1 MYINISSTTAPTA
14 LLNVL
19 MATDQFEA
27 ATGLWVNCLIPFHI
41 QEWNIWWLNN
51 LVKEM
56 NHVPVQCHVSNN
68 ITYLLKKLLSQFQR
82 LLVNWIAFPTILS
95 WIFHMILEFLEAVEQ
110 EKYGALSNR
119 DHLEDVTVSLVGRI
133 MSRRSFSSKLFFM
146 ICMVMVLKFK
156 LWLMQ
161 GAQIWM
167 RLNFLGSI
175 LVWSRMTLLVSLA
188 F

>member
-1 MYINISSTTAPTA
+1 
-14 LLNVL
+14 
-19 MATDQFEA
+19 
-27 ATGLWVNCLIPFHI
+27 
-41 QEWNIWWLNN
+41 
-51 LVKEM
+51 
-56 NHVPVQCHVSNN
+56 
-68 ITYLLKKLLSQFQR
+68 
-82 LLVNWIAFPTILS
+82 
-95 WIFHMILEFLEAVEQ
+95 MILEFLEAVEQ

-175 LVWSRMTLLVSLA
+175 LV
-188 F
+188 